1 VKKLTLPSAHRV
13 VAFVDVVDSVGL
25 YRRVGDKLAQSRIER
40 ALAFASACA
49 VEGGGRCIKRNGD
62 ELLLLFPDADATC
75 HALKAIQI
83 DTMLELRIGA
93 HVGALIRK
101 RGDVFGDTVNIAARL
116 TAIARAREIVISE
129 AVHEALD
136 HQIRKTCR
144 RFEQV
149 RLRGTARSM
158 AIYHLCWE
166 PATATHFNSSVRR
179 ITDATRRH
187 LVLQTKAG
195 AVALGREQE
204 LTVGRDPECDVVID
218 DPRVSRFHATLEW
231 HRGIVVL
238 RDHSTNGSFV
248 RSADETRPHFVRRE
262 VLPIRGA
269 GELNFGAD
277 GADCSV
283 QYCFE

>member
-1 VKKLTLPSAHRV
+1 VNGLSLPSAHRV

-25 YRRVGDKLAQSRIER
+25 YRRIGDEAAHER
-40 ALAFASACA
+40 TDEALGFAAACA

-62 ELLLLFPDADATC
+62 ELLLLFPSADAAC
-75 HALKAIQI
+75 QALRAIQI

-93 HVGALIRK
+93 HAGALIRK

-116 TAIARAREIVISE
+116 TAIARAKEIVISE
-129 AVHEALD
+129 TVQGGLG
-136 HQIRKTCR
+136 HQLRKACR

-149 RLRGTARSM
+149 RLRGTARTM

-166 PATATHFNSSVRR
+166 SSTATHFNSAVRL
-179 ITDATRRH
+179 TDPSRRGR
-187 LVLQTKAG
+187 LTLQTKAG
-195 AVALGREQE
+195 PVALACEQE
-204 LTVGRDPECDVVID
+204 LTIGRDPQCDVVID

-248 RSADETRPHFVRRE
+248 RHADETRAHFVRRE
-262 VLPIRGA
+262 VLRIRGA
-269 GELNFGAD
+269 GELNFGAAA
-277 GADCSV
+277 ADCSV